1 MPKAVL
7 IPAWKRLVAFIIDIL
22 IVDFLLLYPF
32 TDISEKAFSAVRA
45 DFLIFQGSLV
55 ALILSVSAI
64 YILYFTFFEWILGQT
79 IGKMFIRSTSANL
92 NNKQMNFWQALG
104 RNLFL
109 IPVVPFVFLWVLDP
123 IFIIWKGRSLSEI
136 FTKTKTIE
144 GEKWL
149 EKQKQ

>member
-7 IPAWKRLVAFIIDIL
+7 IPAWKRLVAFLIDFLII
-22 IVDFLLLYPF
+22 DFLLLYPF
-32 TDISEKAFSAVRA
+32 TGLSEKVLSAIQA
-45 DFLIFQGSLV
+45 DFMIFQGKI
-55 ALILSVSAI
+55 ILFMLAVSAI
-64 YILYFTFFEWILGQT
+64 YVLYFTFFEWTLGQT
-79 IGKMFIRSTSANL
+79 IGKIAMKATSLNL
-92 NNKQMNFWQALG
+92 KNRQMTFWQALG

-109 IPVVPFVFLWVLDP
+109 IPVIPFAFLWVIDP
-123 IFIIWKGRSLSEI
+123 VFILLKGRSFSEI